1 MWMYAVMSK
10 STGCLYGEWEAES
23 PDVAAARCLDYYG
36 NRRDRPQ
43 REDMDI
49 IPMALVTRPGR
60 KPGPQGARTAR
71 LVVRVTPADLESYQ
85 AAAGRAGVSMGEW
98 VRQRL
103 TWMVPHMGTL
113 ADVCA
118 FCGHERLP
126 YQVGGLRNGQQDP
139 TICPA
144 CGYDKTA
151 AAEKEHGG

>member
-1 MWMYAVMSK
+1 M
-10 STGCLYGEWEAES
+10 
-23 PDVAAARCLDYYG
+23 
-36 NRRDRPQ
+36 
-43 REDMDI
+43 
-49 IPMALVTRPGR
+49 TRPGP
-60 KPGPQGARTAR
+60 KPGPPGSQRTAR
-71 LVVRVTPADLESYQ
+71 LVVRVTPADVEAYK

-118 FCGHERLP
+118 FCGDERLP

-144 CGYDKTA
+144 CGCDKTA